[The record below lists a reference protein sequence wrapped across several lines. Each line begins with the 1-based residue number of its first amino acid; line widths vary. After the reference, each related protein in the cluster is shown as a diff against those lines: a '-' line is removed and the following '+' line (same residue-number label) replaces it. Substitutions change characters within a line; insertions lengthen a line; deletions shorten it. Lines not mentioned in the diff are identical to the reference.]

1 MKKIIWA
8 IIIILVLAGGCW
20 YGSQVWWPK
29 KQLKIQLGLAEPD
42 FPWWDY
48 TQEELDKLYPQ
59 IRYADVPTR
68 VTPEETYAKFREA
81 LRTNNLELALEQF
94 YDGNRT
100 GVEATNSMRQFYE
113 EDKFRELYN
122 HYPANL
128 EKVNMYESIAQ
139 YEYTYF
145 SSQYDQELI
154 GTIDFVKD
162 ANGDWKMDS
171 L

>member
-8 IIIILVLAGGCW
+8 IIIILILAGGYW

-29 KQLKIQLGLAEPD
+29 KQLKIQLGLAEPG
-42 FPWWDY
+42 FPWRDY

-94 YDGNRT
+94 YN
-100 GVEATNSMRQFYE
+100 
-113 EDKFRELYN
+113 EDKTGKDAVDSVRHFFEEGRFSELYLY
-122 HYPANL
+122 YP
-128 EKVNMYESIAQ
+128 EKIEKEYMAESI
-139 YEYTYF
+139 
-145 SSQYDQELI
+145 SQYFYLENKDGHNLRQS
-154 GTIDFVKD
+154 IDFVKD